1 MISRFVLRLYDKMS
15 SRRGLLFFLLLTLTA
30 GLVLSALRQTYKEDI
45 SDFLPLN
52 SRQGDAMKVYQEISG
67 AQRIF
72 AVFGCNDS
80 TRTEPDSITAA
91 IDDFVALLQRDSVL
105 PPESVT
111 AVIDAEE
118 MMRLT
123 DFVCDNI
130 PYFLLPED
138 YRRMDSL
145 LAQKDYIGERMSQNR
160 QLLMLPGSGT
170 TARWLSRDPLML
182 FSPALSALQSGA
194 PSLSWENYDGY
205 IFSPTCSGPT
215 S

>member
-91 IDDFVALLQRDSVL
+91 L
-105 PPESVT
+105 PTRPT
-111 AVIDAEE
+111 
-118 MMRLT
+118 MPPMR
-123 DFVCDNI
+123 
-130 PYFLLPED
+130 
-138 YRRMDSL
+138 
-145 LAQKDYIGERMSQNR
+145 
-160 QLLMLPGSGT
+160 
-170 TARWLSRDPLML
+170 ML
-182 FSPALSALQSGA
+182 FTANFFSRPRSRYHDEMAATNIA
-194 PSLSWENYDGY
+194 PVM
-205 IFSPTCSGPT
+205 
-215 S
+215 